1 MMTKNLL
8 TPAEITGKMLD
19 VSEKKA
25 NNSFGNMLLLGIMA
39 GMFIALGSV
48 SATVMWGTTG
58 DLGISKFLGAAI
70 FPVGIILVILAG
82 AELFTGNNLMS
93 LGLINGR
100 ITAGALLKNWTAIFV
115 GNFIGSIFIAFLVYK
130 GELWGT
136 VGNLN
141 HVGEK
146 AVAVAQAKAGL
157 TFSVAF
163 FRAILC
169 NIVVSLSVWMSL
181 GATTAGGKILTL
193 WFPVTAFVMASYEH
207 VVANMFFI
215 PVGIFHGAAV
225 TWSQMAISFIPV
237 TLGNIVGGGIIVPVA
252 YHFIYLKAKK

>member
-1 MMTKNLL
+1 MTKNLL
-8 TPAEITGKMLD
+8 TPAEITGKMLE

-25 NNSFGNMLLLGIMA
+25 NNTFGNILLLGIMA

-48 SATVMWGTTG
+48 SATVMWATTN

-70 FPVGIILVILAG
+70 FPVGIILVVIAG
-82 AELFTGNNLMS
+82 AELFTGNNLIS
-93 LGLINGR
+93 LGFINKR
-100 ITAGALLKNWTAIFV
+100 ITLGGLLKNWTAVFI
-115 GNFIGSIFIAFLVYK
+115 GNFIGSVFIAYLVYK
-130 GELWGT
+130 GQLWGT

-141 HVGEK
+141 HIGEK

-163 FRAILC
+163 FRGILC
-169 NIVVSLSVWMSL
+169 NLVVALSVWMAM
-181 GATTAGGKILTL
+181 GANTVSGKVLTL

-215 PVGIFHGAAV
+215 PVGILHGAAV
-225 TWSQMAISFIPV
+225 TWSHMAVTFIPV
-237 TLGNIVGGGIIVPVA
+237 ALGNIVGGGVIIPVA
-252 YHFIYLKAKK
+252 YHLIYLKGKNK